1 MSSSLKIVCVAS
13 VILVRSAASPN
24 AELST
29 VAARFEE
36 PLVATGRT
44 SAEEN
49 AALLA
54 AVKAYEARETADD
67 FAALHSFLTDYPRSN
82 WRIRVAHQPRP
93 FYYHYGCAGLRPL
106 AGWMNL
112 RQAAKANTV
121 HLRTLTHFL

>member
-1 MSSSLKIVCVAS
+1 
-13 VILVRSAASPN
+13 
-24 AELST
+24 

-82 WRIRVAHQPRP
+82 WRIALLTNL
-93 FYYHYGCAGLRPL
+93 GLLITTTDARTSVPL

-112 RQAAKANTV
+112 RQAG
-121 HLRTLTHFL
+121 